1 MPLLIGSVDVM
12 KGVDVM
18 NGVEVVWVDS
28 SVVTVDI
35 DVVRWPNIVSDQLLE
50 MK

>member
-18 NGVEVVWVDS
+18 NGVEAVWVDS

-35 DVVRWPNIVSDQLLE
+35 VVRWPNIVSDQLLE
-50 MK
+50 T

>member
-12 KGVDVM
+12 SG
-18 NGVEVVWVDS
+18 GEAVWVDS

-35 DVVRWPNIVSDQLLE
+35 DVVRWPNILSDQLLE